1 MCAQAVRHR
10 SRTHLPPGLLKTGSM
25 SSSANASSAS
35 SLTNSISI
43 SSSTFAL
50 RARFAQYL
58 KCLTKPHPTAT
69 ATATHTPTSNPTPRF
84 VPVSSAGSC
93 KSRMLRK
100 ISGAATAAAAEDDAD
115 DGADAIDKHCDKGMS
130 ALSPRSFPFPQKPNT
145 LCSLRVMSIAHEPDT
160 TASTRPAPGRGSR
173 GHVSPQVATLQ
184 VHVITDTRLAL
195 PHDWTQ
201 DSRSHSH
208 LARNVQRYI
217 YAVPRAERGAVP
229 VPVGHARPVV
239 LRGHLCTP
247 RGIDRT
253 GGEVQRLGALH
264 HYPTAD
270 LLTSST
276 AHIALLTPRPSRL
289 APSWEAPRRCRRSPR
304 WRLSRSR

>member
-130 ALSPRSFPFPQKPNT
+130 ALSPRSFPFPQKPNQGVLTKHT
-145 LCSLRVMSIAHEPDT
+145 LLSPR
-160 TASTRPAPGRGSR
+160 
-173 GHVSPQVATLQ
+173 HVHRT
-184 VHVITDTRLAL
+184 
-195 PHDWTQ
+195 
-201 DSRSHSH
+201 
-208 LARNVQRYI
+208 
-217 YAVPRAERGAVP
+217 
-229 VPVGHARPVV
+229 
-239 LRGHLCTP
+239 
-247 RGIDRT
+247 RT
-253 GGEVQRLGALH
+253 GHDRIHDRHRVAGAGG
-264 HYPTAD
+264 
-270 LLTSST
+270 TSR
-276 AHIALLTPRPSRL
+276 HK
-289 APSWEAPRRCRRSPR
+289 SPR
-304 WRLSRSR
+304 SKCT